1 MELSNS
7 HESNDNVSLESS
19 INSFIKDP
27 ASNADM
33 IIEKYYSMIGPIKV
47 NLNLLF
53 ILIFGKF
60 DFNKDYQSLVEQ
72 SEKNKGVC
80 AKQLDENSIAWRC
93 ATCENDPNAIM

>member
-7 HESNDNVSLESS
+7 HDPNDNVSLESL
-19 INSFIKDP
+19 INSFIRDP